1 MPFQRKKPALEL
13 SDEVRKRLEAITVS
27 RTEGVAR
34 VERARI
40 LLGYANGASIYSL
53 ARQLGTNRPK
63 VERCINKALQLG
75 TMTALKDLPRPG
87 KPRTITME
95 ARAWVISLA
104 CQKPVDLGYS
114 YELWTMELLARH
126 IHQHCEAAGHP
137 SLLNLARG
145 TVCKMLRQSK
155 TRPHKVTYY
164 VERRDPDF
172 EAKMAQVLYVYKEV
186 QLALARKAAEE
197 EEEPSMIAYLSYDEK
212 PGIQAIGNTSP
223 DLMPVAGKHPSI
235 YRDYEYQRH
244 GTLSLIAGIDL
255 LTGEVHGIVRDRHRS
270 AEFIEFLQ
278 LADSKY
284 PSGTVIRIVLDN
296 HSTHISEETRGYLA
310 TVPNRFE
317 FVFTPKHGSW
327 LNLIETFFSKLTRT
341 MLRGIRVR
349 SKEEL
354 ASRLELYLDEVNQ
367 TPIVFRWKYGLD
379 AISVV

>member
-1 MPFQRKKPALEL
+1 MPFKRTKPALEL
-13 SDEVRKRLEAITVS
+13 SDEARKRLEAIRVS
-27 RTEGVAR
+27 RTESVAH

-40 LLGYANGASIYSL
+40 LLGYADGASIYSL

-75 TMTALKDLPRPG
+75 PMAALSDLPRPG
-87 KPRTITME
+87 KPRTITAE

-126 IHQHCEAAGHP
+126 IRQHCEAQGHP
-137 SLLNLARG
+137 SLLHLARG
-145 TVCKMLRQSK
+145 TVSKMLRQSQ

-164 VERRDPDF
+164 VERRDPEF
-172 EAKMAQVLYVYKEV
+172 ESKMAQVLYVYKEV
-186 QLALARKAAEE
+186 QLELAQQGTQEDG
-197 EEEPSMIAYLSYDEK
+197 PSMIAYLSYDEK
-212 PGIQAIGNTSP
+212 PGIQALGNTSP
-223 DLMPVAGKHPSI
+223 DRMPVAGKHPTI
-235 YRDYEYQRH
+235 YRDYEYVRY

-270 AEFIEFLQ
+270 AEFIEFLK
-278 LADSKY
+278 LADTKY

-296 HSTHISEETRGYLA
+296 HSAHISKQTRAYLA
-310 TVPNRFE
+310 TVPNRFD

-327 LNLIETFFSKLTRT
+327 LNLVENFFSKLTRT
-341 MLRGIRVR
+341 MLRGIRVQ

-354 ASRLELYLDEVNQ
+354 AARLVQYLDEINHA
-367 TPIVFRWKYGLD
+367 PIVFRWKYGLD
-379 AISVV
+379 AISIV